1 MIRKLITTLRR
12 TGAFI
17 ALASALVGASAAAAS
32 ADPAST
38 ADLIDRLNARGE
50 LIEKL
55 QAGGYVMLIRHERTE
70 VPSRADDYSQAPGEC
85 RAQRNLSVA
94 GIASAQETGVNLG
107 ALGIE
112 TARVISSP
120 MCRSTET
127 ARFVFG
133 VGYETDLRLLHHD
146 PRGERNLDVA
156 TAEMLD
162 LLSELG
168 PDMDQGNIALISHG
182 GTIFRVTGLLLSE
195 GETVVLRL
203 DEDGDFTVEGH
214 FMGGDFGRNAR
225 MAIEAR

>member
-1 MIRKLITTLRR
+1 MTCNPFTMLHRA
-12 TGAFI
+12 GAFI
-17 ALASALVGASAAAAS
+17 ALLGTIIAISTVPALAQGAPTQA
-32 ADPAST
+32 
-38 ADLIDRLNARGE
+38 LIDQLNARGE

-70 VPSRADDYSQAPGEC
+70 VPSRADDYAQAPGEC

-94 GIASAQETGVNLG
+94 GIASAQETGVNLR

-162 LLSELG
+162 LLSELA
-168 PDMDQGNIALISHG
+168 PEMDNGNIALISHG

-203 DEDGDFTVEGH
+203 DENGGFTVEGH

-225 MAIEAR
+225 MAIDAG

>member
-17 ALASALVGASAAAAS
+17 ALASALVGASAAAAR